1 MKRVLENDT
10 TSCKNPLSSSYFECQ
25 TCSFT
30 YRFSPALQ
38 PCGMLC
44 TSPAC
49 LTLWMGISQ
58 LIARV
63 DYSPFGSSVTMW
75 TIGSI
80 HEINTNLQF
89 HGSITLH
96 KTVIRMTGGGGGGGV
111 DMRTVVESAL
121 TQA

>member
-30 YRFSPALQ
+30 
-38 PCGMLC
+38 
-44 TSPAC
+44 
-49 LTLWMGISQ
+49 
-58 LIARV
+58 
-63 DYSPFGSSVTMW
+63 SSVTMW

-96 KTVIRMTGGGGGGGV
+96 KTVIRMTASQFLRSSAQFSLGDSSGMTTCSEGYGKNGSQIPKP
-111 DMRTVVESAL
+111 RTRG
-121 TQA
+121 